1 MFVMP
6 TYFDTHSH
14 LNFPQYDRDRAEV
27 LARMEEYD
35 IATVIVGTDAVTS
48 KEAIALAETNERLF
62 ASIGV
67 HPADD
72 DNAQFDQAL
81 FENMVSNKKVVAIGE
96 VGLDYFHS
104 NDKERQKRLFIA
116 QTEFAVKHDVPLIIH
131 CREAYEDVLGIL
143 EGYRGR
149 VRGNVHFFA
158 GSIEIADRV
167 LDLGFNI
174 SFPGVITFTR
184 EYDEVVRYI
193 PADRIMAETD
203 SPYVAPVPHR
213 GERNE
218 PLYVRYVYQ
227 KIAEIR
233 GEEEGKMREI
243 LTENALRFFRII

>member
-1 MFVMP
+1 MP
-6 TYFDTHSH
+6 KYFDTHSH
-14 LNFPQYDRDRAEV
+14 LNFPQYDHDRAEV
-27 LARMEEYD
+27 LDRMEEYD
-35 IATVIVGTDAVTS
+35 IATVIVGTDGGTS
-48 KEAIALAETNERLF
+48 KEALQLAETNERLF

-72 DNAQFDQAL
+72 NNAQFDQAL

-104 NDKERQKRLFIA
+104 NDKERQKKLFIA

-131 CREAYEDVLGIL
+131 CREAYEDVLEIV

-149 VRGNVHFFA
+149 VRANMHFFA
-158 GSIEIADRV
+158 GSTKIAQRV

-174 SFPGVITFTR
+174 SFPGVITFAR

-193 PADRIMAETD
+193 PDDRIMAETD

-218 PLYVRYVYQ
+218 PPYVRYVYQ

-233 GEEEGKMREI
+233 GEEEEKMRKI